1 MNTLTSLPTL
11 ETPHLLLRE
20 IERDDAD
27 ELAAFMTQQRYQRH
41 ISHRMRDGAM
51 VQDFVR
57 RQIAA
62 RNDTRRHVFHLAAEE
77 KLSGEVVGE
86 GFVIVHGD
94 GTHELGW
101 GVHPAMWSM
110 GLGTEIGRA
119 LLAIGF
125 ERLKAKSIWSK
136 VMSGNAASAKLAR
149 RIGMR
154 HSATHQA
161 YALGQGKIGPVE
173 IFTLGLA
180 DYYDLPY

>member
-1 MNTLTSLPTL
+1 MTALLTVNAI

-20 IERDDAD
+20 IQPGDVH
-27 ELAAFMTQQRYQRH
+27 ELSAFMTQHRYQRH

-62 RNDTRRHVFHLAAEE
+62 RNDTRRRIFHLAAEE

-86 GFVIVHGD
+86 GFIIVHGD
-94 GTHELGW
+94 GSHELGW
-101 GVHPAMWSM
+101 GVNPAMWSM

-119 LLAIGF
+119 LLALGF
-125 ERLKAKSIWSK
+125 ERLQAKSIWSK
-136 VMSGNAASAKLAR
+136 VMSDNAASSKLAI
-149 RIGMR
+149 RIGMT

-161 YALGQGKIGPVE
+161 YALGQGRIGPVE
-173 IFTLGLA
+173 VYSMSLSN
-180 DYYDLPY
+180 YYDLPY